1 MTATKP
7 VICEEAKTVN
17 QDGGSD
23 MADIVSV
30 SPDSSKT
37 VNAIDVVSETD
48 WMPIRT
54 DAHGR
59 PFNIFVRPVKQCS
72 RWKFTRVY
80 LEIKGADEFRIRI
93 GDVYVIDWVS
103 TTVSRH
109 ILYSVLRLT
118 SISMI
123 SSRTCFQPVMST
135 FSTLFLPPM
144 VIAVPRRI
152 VVLALSLHVRFYVN
166 S

>member
-1 MTATKP
+1 MWMLNVAATKP
-7 VICEEAKTVN
+7 VVCDEAKTVN

-93 GDVYVIDWVS
+93 GDVYVTDWVS
-103 TTVSRH
+103 ISNTESVRNTLDNVDCFIAS
-109 ILYSVLRLT
+109 YSVG
-118 SISMI
+118 SMGELVGWA
-123 SSRTCFQPVMST
+123 RGN
-135 FSTLFLPPM
+135 LLH
-144 VIAVPRRI
+144 R
-152 VVLALSLHVRFYVN
+152 VLL
-166 S
+166 